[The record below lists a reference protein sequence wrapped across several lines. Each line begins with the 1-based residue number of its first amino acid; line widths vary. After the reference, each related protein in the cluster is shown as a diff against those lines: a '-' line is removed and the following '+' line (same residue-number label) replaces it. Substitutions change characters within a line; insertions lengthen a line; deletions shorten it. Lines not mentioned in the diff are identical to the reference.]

1 MSIDFK
7 IQNTCDHYI
16 NWESL
21 LFYNDSKTIKPSY
34 PIGAVRSFVL
44 RINDVIIDPSR
55 YDIFLNNDGMD
66 LSPKSLVVMKE
77 PFIVYY
83 PIIEAKY
90 TTLKTY
96 CPKCAGT
103 RILDDIVYGP
113 NKDVVSV
120 KDEFLLIQTLEKFI
134 VTKLTSNRYYDWI
147 GTSLHSLIGSKISD
161 LSYFK
166 TKITEDVRK
175 AVDDLK
181 SIQSQYISTGR
192 TVTKGELFGE
202 LLSVVVSQYE
212 HDPTMLEVLI
222 KFTAQS
228 GKALELQQL
237 VELSQLRAR

>member
-21 LFYNDSKTIKPSY
+21 LFSNDSRTLSPSY
-34 PIGAVRSFVL
+34 PLGAVSSFVL
-44 RINDVIIDPSR
+44 RINGVVIDPSR
-55 YDIFLNNDGMD
+55 YDVFLNKDNLD
-66 LSPKSLVVMKE
+66 LSPRSSVVMKE
-77 PFIVYY
+77 PVVVYY
-83 PIIEAKY
+83 PIVEAKY

-103 RILDDIVYGP
+103 RILDDFVYGP
-113 NKDVVSV
+113 NKDVVVASN
-120 KDEFLLIQTLEKFI
+120 EYLLIQTLEKFI
-134 VTKLTSNRYYDWI
+134 VTKLASNRYYNWI

-161 LSYFK
+161 LSYFRV
-166 TKITEDVRK
+166 KITEDVKK
-175 AVDDLK
+175 AVEDLK
-181 SIQSQYISTGR
+181 SIENQYISTGR

-202 LLSVVVSQYE
+202 LLGVSISQYE
-212 HDPTMLEVLI
+212 HDLTMLEVLV